1 MKLGFNVITN
11 SNLQI
16 KVGIKGIYSGQERLY
31 SFIWLVGKI
40 RFGFI
45 TISDSDSNDS
55 GDSDPANSE
64 SIIKLDSRN
73 NRLLVDIFVKAHFSF
88 IKDISLVIVHWFN
101 NIIFTEEFNLVIVI

>member
-1 MKLGFNVITN
+1 MKLGFNAITN
-11 SNLQI
+11 SNLQ
-16 KVGIKGIYSGQERLY
+16 IKGIYSGQERLY
-31 SFIWLVGKI
+31 SFIWLVGKV

-88 IKDISLVIVHWFN
+88 IKDISLVIFVHWFN
-101 NIIFTEEFNLVIVI
+101 NIIFTE

>member
-31 SFIWLVGKI
+31 SFIWSVGKI
-40 RFGFI
+40 RFGSI

-88 IKDISLVIVHWFN
+88 IKDISLVIFVHWFN
-101 NIIFTEEFNLVIVI
+101 NIIFTE